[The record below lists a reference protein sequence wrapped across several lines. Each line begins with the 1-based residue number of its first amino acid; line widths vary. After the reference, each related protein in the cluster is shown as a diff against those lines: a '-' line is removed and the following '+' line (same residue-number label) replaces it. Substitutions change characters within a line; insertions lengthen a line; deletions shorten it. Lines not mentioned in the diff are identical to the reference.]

1 MELLERILDTLPV
14 RGFGPRKPVVAVLR
28 FEGVIGNLQRG
39 FSLAGQAVPIERAF
53 KLRNLAA
60 VALTINSPGGS
71 PVQSALIAK
80 RIRALADENNVP
92 VFAFAEDVAASGGY
106 WLACAADEIYAD
118 DSSIIGS
125 IGVVS
130 GSFGF
135 TELIKKIG
143 VERRLHTAGDKK
155 AILDPFTPEKANDVK
170 HLKALQRDIHESFSE
185 TVRARRG
192 KRLKGSEKKIFSGAF
207 WTGGRALE
215 LGLVDGIG
223 DLRSVMRQ
231 RFGDKVKLR
240 PVRDQRSF
248 WKRRFRLSRGFAGV
262 PAAGGDELV
271 AGVLAAVEERLIW
284 NRFGL

>member
-1 MELLERILDTLPV
+1 M
-14 RGFGPRKPVVAVLR
+14 AVLR
-28 FEGVIGNLQRG
+28 LDGVSGSRQRG
-39 FSLAGQAVPIERAF
+39 FSLVEQAAPIERAF
-53 KLRNLAA
+53 KLRNLTA
-60 VALTINSPGGS
+60 VALAINSPGGS

-155 AILDPFTPEKANDVK
+155 AILDPAASACWVP
-170 HLKALQRDIHESFSE
+170 
-185 TVRARRG
+185 RR
-192 KRLKGSEKKIFSGAF
+192 
-207 WTGGRALE
+207 
-215 LGLVDGIG
+215 
-223 DLRSVMRQ
+223 RSLAEP
-231 RFGDKVKLR
+231 FG
-240 PVRDQRSF
+240 P
-248 WKRRFRLSRGFAGV
+248 
-262 PAAGGDELV
+262 V
-271 AGVLAAVEERLIW
+271 AGPW
-284 NRFGL
+284 N